1 MLLFTCSVSRA
12 GHLELPENENEF
24 INGLKRLLEGEGQN
38 SFNAKMGK
46 HFGMQQNGLTR
57 LQKLINLPPP
67 PSSKKSPKKPTQIR
81 APCYLHEY
89 P

>member
-12 GHLELPENENEF
+12 GHLELPENEKEF

-46 HFGMQQNGLTR
+46 HFGMQQNG
-57 LQKLINLPPP
+57 
-67 PSSKKSPKKPTQIR
+67 
-81 APCYLHEY
+81 
-89 P
+89 